1 MQKRRP
7 TRRTATIERP
17 PAQPQRRRQ
26 PNIKPGGV
34 NFAPIGDAAMNQMY
48 AAMSPQSPQTSTP
61 LYPPGAPLRPVP
73 GITPQE
79 GPRVFTYTTGYNI
92 AQLPRSTEAYSF
104 ADLRALASTYY
115 GIQMC
120 QQVWFDYIS
129 KLELVIEPRPD
140 LIGEDND
147 ISQYEDAIQ
156 FYQDF
161 FAYPDKELDL
171 KAWMRKA
178 VKDQLEIDA
187 LSIFVRKDKAGRPY
201 SLDIIDGAMIKPLID
216 DRGRRPQPPY
226 PAYEQFWNG
235 VPACLLTS
243 DDLIYVKETERADS
257 VYGLPRVEKIILNV
271 NIALRKQTKDLARFT
286 DGTLP
291 AGFIKP
297 EMDVQW
303 TQEEIEAFEI
313 QLNNFLAGN
322 DEMRAR
328 IKVLPRGFDFQPTDD
343 EDIHV
348 DLDTH
353 LLNITASMH
362 GLTMAELAFVADVNR
377 SSGETQENVVYRRA
391 MGPLMNRYAEIF
403 TMILRKYFKETRF
416 VVRWKGFEEHE
427 DFQMQASAYSTLT
440 GAGILSPSRAAHL
453 MHLPVDVDLP
463 SPIIVTKS
471 GPILLEDFANPKLRQ
486 AQMDAQLAGFSL
498 AKQGTAGQGNEIEEE
513 DEDEEEKTPPPPQQK
528 QPAKQKG
535 DEESPATKR
544 LIAQLEELIARL
556 SPTPANS
563 AHADI
568 ATLRQQGV
576 ERVTWQSN
584 CTCPTCKQNN
594 GLTRTLGDPF
604 PSGHTLPPCHEGCDC
619 GATYERS
626 QEQQTGMMLAFLL
639 DNATAQQLAIPGGE
653 PSDNLHITLAYFGD
667 MEDKPED
674 TLKRPHTSPEEI
686 KREIARYASE
696 AAPLSGKIGGL
707 GRFTTQPDG
716 STPTPVIATVDVP
729 GLVELRTALVRRIK
743 QAGYFIADE
752 HGYTPHITL
761 AYIPQDAPMPIKSV
775 PALPLTLDTLWLC
788 IGDERIPFKLGDE
801 QYPVYWEEKER
812 TAKAALDRELHTE
825 YRRWKDRAVEDV
837 KRGREWRG
845 FTTTIIPEEIHQ
857 AITSELA
864 ECSTTDEVRSVFER
878 AKERDIRPKPLAST
892 ASGLPSGGNQLRSKS
907 DWKPKW

>member
-26 PNIKPGGV
+26 PNIRPGGV
-34 NFAPIGDAAMNQMY
+34 NFTPIGDAAMNQMY
-48 AAMSPQSPQTSTP
+48 DAMSPQSPQTSTP

-73 GITPQE
+73 GITPAQ

-403 TMILRKYFKETRF
+403 TMILRKYFKENRF
-416 VVRWKGFEEHE
+416 VVRWRGFEEHE

-498 AKQGTAGQGNEIEEE
+498 AKQGGPGQGDDTEE
-513 DEDEEEKTPPPPQQK
+513 EDEEEKTPPPPQQK

-535 DEESPATKR
+535 KDEESPATKR

-556 SPTPANS
+556 SPTPANNER
-563 AHADI
+563 ADI
-568 ATLRQQGV
+568 ATLRQQGAR
-576 ERVTWQSN
+576 RVTWQST
-584 CTCPTCKQNN
+584 CTCSTCKQNN

-604 PSGHTLPPCHEGCDC
+604 PSGHTLPPCHEGCNC
-619 GATYERS
+619 EAT
-626 QEQQTGMMLAFLL
+626 QEQP
-639 DNATAQQLAIPGGE
+639 AT
-653 PSDNLHITLAYFGD
+653 
-667 MEDKPED
+667 
-674 TLKRPHTSPEEI
+674 
-686 KREIARYASE
+686 
-696 AAPLSGKIGGL
+696 
-707 GRFTTQPDG
+707 
-716 STPTPVIATVDVP
+716 
-729 GLVELRTALVRRIK
+729 
-743 QAGYFIADE
+743 
-752 HGYTPHITL
+752 
-761 AYIPQDAPMPIKSV
+761 
-775 PALPLTLDTLWLC
+775 
-788 IGDERIPFKLGDE
+788 
-801 QYPVYWEEKER
+801 
-812 TAKAALDRELHTE
+812 DRELHAE

-857 AITSELA
+857 AITADLA

-892 ASGLPSGGNQLRSKS
+892 ASGLPSGGSQARSKS